1 VSSPP
6 SRRAALLSY
15 LMLTGTALFWTGNIV
30 FGRGV
35 IDQLPPLSLNF
46 WRWVVAFLILL
57 PFTWRA
63 LVAQRSVIR
72 RHWKMLGLLALLGIT
87 GFNSLAYIAFQTTT
101 AINAALI
108 NAVMPICVVAIT
120 VIGYRETVGKRQK
133 LGLFSALAGAFIILT
148 RGDLRVLL
156 EFDFTTGDVVM
167 FGGMMGYALYSVL
180 LRYRPPALDGA
191 DFLAVLAGFG
201 VVLALPLYIAEAI
214 LLGPMPLTAIS
225 VGMVGYVALFA
236 SVLAYVFWNRGVEVV
251 GANRASLFLNLIPVF
266 TAIAAITFLGESLET
281 FHLTGM
287 ALVFAGL
294 VLATRQ
300 QIRQSDAP

>member
-1 VSSPP
+1 
-6 SRRAALLSY
+6 
-15 LMLTGTALFWTGNIV
+15 MLTGTALFWTGNIV

-63 LVAQRSVIR
+63 LVAQRSVIL